1 LEFFNAGTEHLLLL
15 NNLINLG
22 SEKDIVLIHAS
33 RDISAP
39 PDNVWNVIA
48 DIDREPEFWHGT
60 KSIRNISK
68 QGNFVQREVVIAFRN
83 SVCQEIVELNAK
95 TSVNV
100 KMIEG
105 PIKGKKTIVLKP
117 IGEEATR
124 IDVEWDIRVS
134 GFFGIFTGTI
144 KKHIL
149 KGTQEALERISKTVS

>member
-1 LEFFNAGTEHLLLL
+1 M
-15 NNLINLG
+15 
-22 SEKDIVLIHAS
+22 VLIHAS
-33 RDISAP
+33 RDVTASL
-39 PDNVWNVIA
+39 DSVWDVIA

-60 KSIRNISK
+60 KSIKNISK
-68 QGNFVQREVVIAFRN
+68 TGNIIEWEVVIAFRN
-83 SVCQEIVELNAK
+83 SICREIVELD
-95 TSVNV
+95 V
-100 KMIEG
+100 KKSIKMEIIEG